1 MSQPALPAPRGRH
14 DTEPRPAAWLLPEE
28 PVPESTLHDE
38 VVALM
43 VLLLVAWAART
54 GRTGRPAR
62 VARNRALRF
71 DEAHPREGLDPDV
84 ALYAPPPPAFDELA
98 SVCTWLPGH
107 TAPKVAL
114 EVVSAGHPYKDYVGG
129 PERYAESGTGELWVF
144 DPLLAGPRAGGGP
157 HRLQLWARDRRGELV
172 RVYAGPGPV
181 RSPYL
186 GAWLVLTDG
195 GRRLRLSDDRAGTR
209 LWPTAEEAERA
220 AKEAERAAKE
230 TERAAKERALAAE
243 GAERAAKEAERAAKE
258 RALAAEEAE
267 RAAKERALAAEEAE
281 RVAKE
286 AERAAKEAA
295 LAENE
300 RLRAELEAWRR
311 GAR

>member
-1 MSQPALPAPRGRH
+1 MTQPALPTSRVRSG
-14 DTEPRPAAWLLPEE
+14 TGPRPAAWVLPEE

-54 GRTGRPAR
+54 GRPAR
-62 VARNRALRF
+62 AARNRALRF

-84 ALYAPPPPAFDELA
+84 ALYAPPPPAFDDLA

-107 TAPKVAL
+107 AAPVLAL
-114 EVVSAGHPYKDYVGG
+114 EVVSAGHPYKDYIGG

-157 HRLQLWARDRRGELV
+157 HRLQLWARDGRGELV

-186 GAWLVLTDG
+186 GAWLVVTDE
-195 GRRLRLSDDRAGTR
+195 GRRLRLSDDPGGRQ

-230 TERAAKERALAAE
+230 AERAAKEAERAAKEAERAAKERAMAAE

-258 RALAAEEAE
+258 QALHE
-267 RAAKERALAAEEAE
+267 
-281 RVAKE
+281 VA
-286 AERAAKEAA
+286 
-295 LAENE
+295 
-300 RLRAELEAWRR
+300 RLRAELAAAR
-311 GAR
+311 GGGR

>member
-1 MSQPALPAPRGRH
+1 
-14 DTEPRPAAWLLPEE
+14 LPEE

-54 GRTGRPAR
+54 GRPAR
-62 VARNRALRF
+62 AARNRALRF
-71 DEAHPREGLDPDV
+71 DETHPREGLDPDV
-84 ALYAPPPPAFDELA
+84 ALYVPPPPGFDDLA

-107 TAPKVAL
+107 EAPKVAL

-129 PERYAESGTGELWVF
+129 PERYAASGTGELWVF

-157 HRLQLWARDRRGELV
+157 HRVQVWARDGRGELV

-186 GAWLVLTDG
+186 GAWLVVTEG
-195 GRRLRLSDDRAGTR
+195 GRRLRVSDDRAGTR
-209 LWPTAEEAERA
+209 LWLTGE
-220 AKEAERAAKE
+220 
-230 TERAAKERALAAE
+230 
-243 GAERAAKEAERAAKE
+243 EAERAAKE

-267 RAAKERALAAEEAE
+267 RAAKE
-281 RVAKE
+281 
-286 AERAAKEAA
+286 AA
-295 LAENE
+295 LDELA
-300 RLRAELEAWRR
+300 RLRAELEALR
-311 GAR
+311 GGER